1 MKVMSIF
8 KNFKNGT
15 GSVFFRVSAIVAI
28 CTAGVAGTMDYLSLR
43 AQVEVAEGNT
53 KELALNLT
61 TFASVQSASAIRFA
75 NKEAL
80 ESIVHGAIVSS
91 GGAAQ
96 DAIVIGTKGETIFAY
111 GDRDLAGSDIATL
124 ANVALNTGQVEYT
137 GDGFFV
143 AVPAHFGKDND
154 IVGIVAISW
163 TPEHALAALSEVQ
176 LRTNLIGGAVFL
188 VSLIIVTFLLRNF
201 LSKPLVRLREAMDEV
216 SKAHYDTE
224 VPNLNRK
231 DEIGDIARTLDD
243 FRTTLLQAEEVS
255 RESAYKGAAFEASS
269 ASMLMVD
276 QNLNVNYINT
286 AFSEILIDNSDNLTG
301 ALKGLEP
308 SQLIGK
314 NISVFAEEGTSVH
327 AETGVISETPHS
339 VDIAI
344 GEKRIEQS
352 INNVLDKDGNS
363 IGRVLEWNDVTEER
377 LNHAI
382 LKSLD
387 TNQARVEFKPDG
399 SLDRANDNFCKSL
412 GVSLNELVGQ
422 HCREIFL
429 KNLSAAESVQ
439 DFWPSLS
446 EGAPVF
452 GQFSCSSSSHAALVF
467 EGSFSPVIDRQGQ
480 VNRFVFIGADVTS
493 VQLEIQQAEERRLKM
508 AAEQE
513 AVVEGLRV
521 GLTGLSKGDL
531 TSKINLTFAEHYEQ
545 LRLDFNAAVDSL
557 RTAMGSVVDNSE
569 MIRGETNEISKA
581 ADDLSRRTETQAATL
596 EETAAALDEMTSS
609 VGSAAEGAGIAR
621 KMVIE
626 ARDNAEAS
634 GEVVREAVDAMS
646 EIASSSQQISKITSV
661 IDEIAFQTNL
671 LALNAGV
678 EAANA
683 GEAGRGFAV
692 VATEVRDLALRSSQA
707 ASEINSLISASEG
720 HVKRGVELV
729 DQTGE
734 ALRGIFN
741 RVSEISTHVG
751 EIAVS
756 ADEQSRGLAE
766 INIAV
771 NQLDQVTQQ
780 NAAMF
785 EETTAASHALTSEA
799 ENLATTMAQF
809 VIAEN
814 GATNFTQLRPK
825 HESQSPNISTKDTA
839 PAKMVSNGGQLI
851 EAPSENWED
860 F

>member
-1 MKVMSIF
+1 MNVMSVF
-8 KNFKNGT
+8 DNFRAGT
-15 GSVFFRVSAIVAI
+15 RSVFFRVSAIVAV
-28 CTAGVAGTMDYLSLR
+28 CTAGVAGTLDYLSLQSQ
-43 AQVEVAEGNT
+43 AEVAKVHT
-53 KELALNLT
+53 KERALNLT
-61 TFASVQSASAIRFA
+61 TFSSVQSASAIRFA
-75 NKEAL
+75 NTEAL
-80 ESIVHGAIVSS
+80 QMIIQGAVVSS
-91 GGAAQ
+91 SGAAL
-96 DAIVIGTKGETIFAY
+96 DAIVIDEKGETVFSY
-111 GDRDLAGSDIATL
+111 GDRDHAGTDIAQL
-124 ANVALNTGQVEYT
+124 AKVALQTGKTEFT
-137 GDGFFV
+137 GDGFYV
-143 AVPAHFGKDND
+143 AVPALFGRDKSV
-154 IVGIVAISW
+154 VGVVAMVWSPDHAIS
-163 TPEHALAALSEVQ
+163 LLKRVQ
-176 LRTNLIGGAVFL
+176 TKTHLIGAAVFI
-188 VSLIIVTFLLRNF
+188 VSLLVVTFLLRNF
-201 LSKPLVRLREAMDEV
+201 LSKPLVRLRKAMDEV
-216 SKAHYDTE
+216 SKSQYDIE
-224 VPNLNRK
+224 VPNLERK
-231 DEIGDIARTLDD
+231 DEIGDIARTLEA
-243 FRTTLLQAEEVS
+243 FRTTLFSAEKMS

-269 ASMLMVD
+269 AAMLMFD
-276 QNLNVNYINT
+276 QNLNVNYINN
-286 AFSEILIDNSDNLTG
+286 AFTEILIENSENFSG
-301 ALKGLEP
+301 GLKDLDP

-314 NISVFAEEGTSVH
+314 NISVF
-327 AETGVISETPHS
+327 GVDGNQSLSEDIDSEKTTQT
-339 VDIAI
+339 VDIVV
-344 GEKRIEQS
+344 GEKRVEQS
-352 INNVLDKDGNS
+352 INCVLDSDGHP
-363 IGRVLEWNDVTEER
+363 IGRVLEWKDVTEER
-377 LNHAI
+377 LNQAI
-382 LKSLD
+382 LQSLD
-387 TNQARVEFKPDG
+387 TNQARVEFNSDG
-399 SLDRANDNFCKSL
+399 SVDKANEKFCQSLEVTENHILGRHCRDIFPVNASSNDNDD
-412 GVSLNELVGQ
+412 GVWP
-422 HCREIFL
+422 I
-429 KNLSAAESVQ
+429 LSR
-439 DFWPSLS
+439 
-446 EGAPVF
+446 GHPVS
-452 GQFSCSSSSHAALVF
+452 GQFLCTSEANVQPIF
-467 EGSFSPVIDRQGQ
+467 EGRFSPVLDRQGE

-493 VQLEIQQAEERRLKM
+493 VQLEIQQADEQRKRT
-508 AAEQE
+508 AIEQE
-513 AVVEGLRV
+513 AVVEGLRL
-521 GLTGLSKGDL
+521 GLAGLSKGDL
-531 TSKINLTFAEHYEQ
+531 TAKIHQSFAEQYEQ
-545 LRLDFNAAVDSL
+545 LRLDFNDAVDSL

-634 GEVVREAVDAMS
+634 GDVVREAVDAMS

-809 VIAEN
+809 VLAEVGSVVRSPLPQTPN
-814 GATNFTQLRPK
+814 PQLNHISIQQTETPK
-825 HESQSPNISTKDTA
+825 L
-839 PAKMVSNGGQLI
+839 VSNGEQTI
-851 EAPSENWED
+851 QSTNDDWED